1 MSNTDMRTAVA
12 AAFIDEY
19 GVSEAAA
26 AMVVNLYFTVT
37 SSSGGPEAQQRAFQQ
52 ALHQTA
58 AQGESWATELIGRM
72 IQKHLSAFRVT
83 YRRALAQGEDPSAA
97 LVSEHEM
104 LFAAVVDDV
113 LTLLA
118 AEPRPVP
125 SAFADISCTNA
136 RITVTVDPNATTA
149 SARVHTSDT
158 SGPAAAAA
166 RRANAHLLGERLIVT
181 VPAPKPLVH
190 GDYTFH
196 GGISGFHTVA
206 ETSTIEIDVTVPP
219 ASGVKLRGR
228 NADLTVH
235 GPLSTLDTET
245 REGAVRAGA
254 LGKAKLRTRSGDI
267 TIDAVHDEIDGET
280 HSGTMTIGTYH
291 GAAAR
296 LVSRSGDIRF
306 TAASGAR
313 GTVSATSRSGSV
325 RLRHVAARNGLDV
338 TATSHSGTVTIT

>member
-1 MSNTDMRTAVA
+1 MRNAVA
-12 AAFIDEY
+12 AAFVDEY
-19 GVSEAAA
+19 GVSESAA

-37 SSSGGPEAQQRAFQQ
+37 SSAARPEAQQRAFRQ
-52 ALHQTA
+52 ALHQAA

-72 IQKHLSAFRVT
+72 IQKHLAAFRVT
-83 YRRALAQGEDPSAA
+83 YRRALAQGQDPSAA
-97 LVSEHEM
+97 LVSEHDILSET
-104 LFAAVVDDV
+104 VVDDV

-118 AEPRPVP
+118 AEPRPLP

-158 SGPAAAAA
+158 SGPAAMAT
-166 RRANAHLLGERLIVT
+166 RRATTHLLRERLIVT
-181 VPAPKPLVH
+181 VPAPEPLVH
-190 GDYTFH
+190 GNYTFH
-196 GGISGFHTVA
+196 GDISGFNTVA
-206 ETSTIEIDVTVPP
+206 DTSTIEIDVTVPP

-245 REGAVRAGA
+245 REGSVRAGS
-254 LGKAKLRTRSGDI
+254 LGMAKLRTRSGDI
-267 TIDAVHDEIDGET
+267 TIDAVHDGVDSET
-280 HSGTMTIGTYH
+280 HTGTITIGTHH

-296 LVSRSGDIRF
+296 LVSRSGDIRI

-313 GTVSATSRSGSV
+313 GALTATSRSGSV
-325 RLRHVAARNGLDV
+325 RLRHIAGRNGLNV
-338 TATSHSGTVTIT
+338 TASSHSGTVTIT